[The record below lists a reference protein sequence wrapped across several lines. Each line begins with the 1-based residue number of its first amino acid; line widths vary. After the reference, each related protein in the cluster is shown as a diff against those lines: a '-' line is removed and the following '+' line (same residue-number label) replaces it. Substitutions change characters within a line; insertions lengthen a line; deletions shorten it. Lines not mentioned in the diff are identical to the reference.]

1 MSLLRNMMELAAFD
15 WQAEALA
22 CAASPAACLAL
33 GRRIADLARERATAE
48 RAAVVN
54 VAVLASH
61 TVDMLLPMFI
71 VEAAKRGL
79 LLNVATM
86 PFGQLEPLI
95 CVADSALYA
104 AQPDVVVLANLLD
117 ENNIFG
123 DRFTALAGEQ
133 ANLEVAS
140 FTERTRDL
148 LLQLR
153 QHCAAQIVVW
163 NQPPPARLAYG
174 LADAWLAP
182 RQRGVRSELNDAVAR
197 VASSIS
203 GVSVFD
209 VDSIASELGTR
220 TFYDMR
226 MALLARQPFS
236 TAGNLALAAGLA
248 RHTVSR
254 RRAARKCIVVD
265 LDNTLWGG
273 VVGED
278 GVSGIKLGDE
288 FPGNA
293 FKAFQRVLK
302 SYRDRGF
309 LLAIA
314 SKNNAQDVKD
324 VFDTHSDMVLQWDD
338 FSAREIHWN
347 DKASSLRAIA
357 TTLNIGIDALVFV
370 DDNPMERAWV
380 QEQLPDVLVVDLPK
394 EPFRYVAALDAVEAL
409 DQWMLTSEDRER
421 ATLYQSEQSRAEL
434 RSQVGSAEDFLQALQ
449 IRAVVGPIDGASQ
462 NRVVQLL
469 GKTNQFNV
477 TTRRHSDAEL
487 QALLAQPGAFG
498 YWMRTSDRF
507 GDHGLIAVALVV
519 PHEGATYRIDS
530 FLMSCRVLG
539 RQLER
544 ALMAAVVQ
552 RVQQQGGTALLGE
565 FIATRKNAPASALFA
580 TMKFAD
586 ISAVAG
592 PGWWRLAEL
601 EEAAQVPPFVELV
614 VESAAHAKL
623 D

>member
-1 MSLLRNMMELAAFD
+1 MMTELPAFD

-22 CAASPAACLAL
+22 CPASPAACLAL
-33 GRRIADLARERATAE
+33 GRRIADLAKARAVTA
-48 RAAVVN
+48 RADVVTVAVV
-54 VAVLASH
+54 ATH
-61 TVDMLLPMFI
+61 TVDMLLPMLI

-95 CVADSALYA
+95 CVADSELYA

-117 ENNIFG
+117 ENGIWG
-123 DRFTALAGEQ
+123 DRFTALSQDQ
-133 ANLEVAS
+133 ASHEVAAYAD
-140 FTERTRDL
+140 RMRDL
-148 LLQLR
+148 LQQLR
-153 QHCAAQIVVW
+153 QNCAAQLVVW

-174 LADAWLAP
+174 LADAWVAP
-182 RQRGVRSELNDAVAR
+182 RQRGLRSELNDAVAR
-197 VASSIS
+197 VASAIS
-203 GVSVFD
+203 GVSIFD
-209 VDSIASELGTR
+209 IDGLASELGTR
-220 TFYDMR
+220 AFYDTR
-226 MALLARQPFS
+226 MSLLARQPFS
-236 TAGNLALAAGLA
+236 TAANLAIAAGLA
-248 RHTVSR
+248 RHTLSR

-273 VVGED
+273 VIGED

-302 SYRDRGF
+302 GYRDRGF

-314 SKNNAQDVKD
+314 SKNNLQDVKE
-324 VFDTHSDMVLQWDD
+324 VFDSHSDMVLQWSD
-338 FSAREIHWN
+338 FSAHEIHWN

-357 TTLNIGIDALVFV
+357 AALNIGIDALVFV
-370 DDNPMERAWV
+370 DDNPIERAWV
-380 QEQLPDVLVVDLPK
+380 HEQLPDVLVVDLPK

-409 DQWMLTSEDRER
+409 DQWMLTNEDRER
-421 ATLYQSEQSRAEL
+421 ASLYQSEQSRAEL
-434 RSQVGSAEDFLQALQ
+434 RKQVGSAEDFLQALQ
-449 IRAVVGPIDGASQ
+449 IRAVVGAIDGASQ

-477 TTRRHSDAEL
+477 TTRRHSDADL
-487 QALLAQPGAFG
+487 QTMLAQPGAFG

-507 GDHGLIAVALVV
+507 GDHGLIAVAIVV
-519 PHEGATYRIDS
+519 PDAGTTYRIDS

-552 RVQQQGGTALLGE
+552 RVQQQGGSALLGE

-580 TMKFAD
+580 TLNFSD
-586 ISAVAG
+586 IATEKG
-592 PGWWRLAEL
+592 PGWWRLDAL
-601 EEAAQVPPFVELV
+601 ATAAQVPPFVELV
-614 VESAAHAKL
+614 VESAANAKL